1 MRVVFMGSPEFAI
14 PPLEQLMLNDHQI
27 AAVYTPPD
35 KPAGRGMEPASSPI
49 KRAAQSWNLPV
60 IQVPSLKKPE
70 AVEQLAEFKPEAIVV
85 AAFGQI
91 LPPEVLAIPRYG
103 CLNIHPS
110 LLPKYRG
117 PAPVPAAFLAGDAFA
132 GVSIMLLDAG
142 MDTGPIFARAQLP
155 ILPFDDSQSLLSKL
169 FQVGARMLTQ
179 VLSVLPEGRL
189 LPEPQNGTEASYTSE
204 VSKEDGKVD
213 WSQSASSIWHKVRAY
228 NPWPGAYTYWQG
240 KKLKLIE
247 VVALPG
253 ANGPQPGLVV
263 SLPPPTSGVA
273 VVTGNGVL
281 GVRRLQI
288 EGKREMAVEEF
299 LRGQRNFIG
308 SVLHEL

>member
-1 MRVVFMGSPEFAI
+1 
-14 PPLEQLMLNDHQI
+14 MLNGHQI
-27 AAVYTPPD
+27 VAVYTPPD
-35 KPAGRGMEPASSPI
+35 KPAGRGLEPAPSPI
-49 KRAAQSWNLPV
+49 KKAGQSWNLPV
-60 IQVPSLKKPE
+60 IQVSSLKKPE
-70 AVEQLAEFKPEAIVV
+70 AVGQLAELKPEAIVV

-91 LPPEVLAIPRYG
+91 LPPEVLAIPCYG

-117 PAPVPAAFLAGDAFA
+117 PSPVPAAFLAGDAFA

-142 MDTGPIFARAQLP
+142 MDSGPIFARAQLP
-155 ILPFDDSQSLLSKL
+155 ILPFDDAQSLLSKL
-169 FQVGARMLTQ
+169 FQVGGRMLTQ
-179 VLSVLPEGRL
+179 VLSLLPEGRL
-189 LPEPQNGTEASYTSE
+189 LPEPQNGAEASYTSE
-204 VSKEDGKVD
+204 VSKEVGKVD
-213 WSQSASSIWHKVRAY
+213 WSQPAASIWHKVRAY
-228 NPWPGAYTYWQG
+228 SPWPGAYTYWQG

-263 SLPPPTSGVA
+263 SLPPPTPGVG

-288 EGKREMAVEEF
+288 EGKRVMSVEEF

-308 SVLHEL
+308 SVLYEL